1 MTSGYDN
8 VSKLWC
14 GKKLQLFKTLA
25 GHEGKVMSSDVSPD
39 GSYLVATT
47 GYDRTVKLYAPDQL
61 LAEQ

>member
-14 GKKLQLFKTLA
+14 GKKLHLVKTLA
-25 GHEGKVMSSDVSPD
+25 GHEGKVMSSDVCPD
-39 GSYLVATT
+39 GSHLVATT
-47 GYDRTVKLYAPDQL
+47 GYDRTIKLYAPDQL